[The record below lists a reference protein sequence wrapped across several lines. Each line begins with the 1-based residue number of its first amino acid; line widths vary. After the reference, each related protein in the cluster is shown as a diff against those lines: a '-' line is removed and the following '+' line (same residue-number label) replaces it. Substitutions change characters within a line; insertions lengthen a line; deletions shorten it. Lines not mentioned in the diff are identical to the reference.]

1 MSVSAP
7 GRRVLVVL
15 GYSDEGSGELHPVCR
30 ARLEHAARIARPD
43 DVVVL
48 SGWARV
54 PHSPSEASLM
64 HAAWSG
70 RAGSVVVDEDARTTA
85 ENAANAVGDVLA
97 AGASR
102 VVVVT
107 SDWHAARARAA
118 FRWLLR
124 GTGIRIAV
132 EAVPRA
138 GSRRDRLRE
147 LPLWPLLPAQL
158 RRARRPRSSAL

>member
-1 MSVSAP
+1 M
-7 GRRVLVVL
+7 LVVL
-15 GYSDEGSGELHPVCR
+15 GYSDAGSGELHPVCR
-30 ARLEHAARIARPD
+30 ARLDHAARISDAE

-64 HAAWSG
+64 RAAWKG
-70 RAGSVVVDEDARTTA
+70 AAARVVVDEDARTTA

-97 AGASR
+97 TGASR

-124 GTGIRIAV
+124 GTSVRVDV
-132 EAVPRA
+132 EPVAPA
-138 GSRRDRLRE
+138 GGSRRDGLRE
-147 LPLWPLLPAQL
+147 LALWPLLPAQL
-158 RRARRPRSSAL
+158 RRARRRR